1 MIDDRKE
8 KTISIDSTLSSGT
21 VRSRVTVS
29 KDLKKY
35 FRHLTF
41 FSSYDAQ
48 IIANNSILDIPVLS
62 TILPLAWI
70 TGADVY
76 VDELDGTFAES
87 MDAVQREYKKI
98 YSGAP
103 FVTRLHADRLVAN
116 KITTKKTA
124 LLFSGGLDSTYSL
137 FRNMNLKPMLIMI
150 FGTFDI
156 PMSNFEFQK
165 TLEREYSDFA
175 KREGL
180 TLSFVRTNAFEILD
194 TNRVNRLFWKLQG
207 LEVGFWERLGY
218 SLCYIGQTAPLSI
231 DKFSRLLMAGA
242 LDETSLRDER
252 MRREYPDASYTDE
265 KIMWANF
272 RVEPDWTIHRYEK
285 AFALKKWFDSHKLK
299 LRPCLFAYGQLRH
312 SDQLNCNRCSKC
324 LMTIAELLF
333 AGIDPRECGLS
344 VDQATFDRMRVFQN
358 KLLSHQDITL
368 WWKPLQQAIPNEFE
382 EGPFSAKQFFEWL
395 KTVNLDSSARQHR
408 RLYFLYQRLP
418 CWAANLS
425 KMFWEKPLVQYLLPR
440 FLRSRVQ
447 G

>member
-156 PMSNFEFQK
+156 QIE
-165 TLEREYSDFA
+165 
-175 KREGL
+175 
-180 TLSFVRTNAFEILD
+180 
-194 TNRVNRLFWKLQG
+194 
-207 LEVGFWERLGY
+207 
-218 SLCYIGQTAPLSI
+218 
-231 DKFSRLLMAGA
+231 
-242 LDETSLRDER
+242 
-252 MRREYPDASYTDE
+252 
-265 KIMWANF
+265 
-272 RVEPDWTIHRYEK
+272 
-285 AFALKKWFDSHKLK
+285 
-299 LRPCLFAYGQLRH
+299 
-312 SDQLNCNRCSKC
+312 
-324 LMTIAELLF
+324 
-333 AGIDPRECGLS
+333 
-344 VDQATFDRMRVFQN
+344 
-358 KLLSHQDITL
+358 
-368 WWKPLQQAIPNEFE
+368 
-382 EGPFSAKQFFEWL
+382 
-395 KTVNLDSSARQHR
+395 
-408 RLYFLYQRLP
+408 
-418 CWAANLS
+418 
-425 KMFWEKPLVQYLLPR
+425 
-440 FLRSRVQ
+440 
-447 G
+447 